1 MTLLKQLIAGVSVF
15 FFVLLAGVEAIYLAS
30 ARAQLQE
37 QLGSQA
43 QDAATALALRL
54 ATIGSLEDHIL
65 VETQLNPVFDRGY
78 FQEIQVVAAGGRTIA
93 RKVLSPEQGEVPGW
107 FIRLFP
113 IRAPRAQSIVS
124 TGWRELGRIDVAS
137 QPHFAYAQLWNTG
150 LQTVGWLLVAY
161 VAALVAASA
170 FLAMVLRPLREI
182 ERTAIAIGER
192 DFKTID
198 SIPRARELGRVVS
211 AMNQM
216 SGKIRQIIVE
226 ETARAETLRREAFLD
241 PLTSLY
247 NRRGFERQLQSLIRS
262 EVDVYSGALALVEV
276 RNFGEFNAK
285 IGYRLGDEVLVK
297 LAAGLVEAC
306 AGRSVVCARM
316 GGAGFAFAVVNID
329 EAGLRELVE
338 AVCRNVGKA
347 LDEQGVESKLHFH
360 CGATRREGAL
370 PEFPALLASAD
381 MAIERARE
389 KGDNEYDIETF
400 DRSMA
405 AGSLVWK
412 ALIERCIDEHRI
424 ALFAQEVFGLPG
436 RNPVHT
442 EVTARM
448 LRTDGDPIP
457 AALFLPMATRH
468 GLIGRLDCL
477 IVEKVLDY
485 LSRDASGSVVSLNLA
500 ARTVADEEQSRRL
513 LALLDA
519 RGELARRLTF
529 EMTEFGAMHEP
540 RIARRFSEELRR
552 RGARFALDNFGMLQ
566 ESLMLVHALRP
577 DYIKLSSGYSREIA
591 GNADCRFLVTSIV
604 RIAQPLDIAIYAQA
618 VEDEGLVPLLS
629 EVGLS
634 GYQGYAAA
642 RPVRVA

>member
-54 ATIGSLEDHIL
+54 ATIGSLDDYIL

-93 RKVLSPEQGEVPGW
+93 RKVLSPDQGGVPGW

-124 TGWRELGRIDVAS
+124 TGWRELGRIDVVS

-150 LQTVGWLLVAY
+150 LQTAGWLLVAY
-161 VAALVAASA
+161 VAALVAAGG

-198 SIPRARELGRVVS
+198 SMPRARELGRVVS

-226 ETARAETLRREAFLD
+226 ETARAETLRREAFHD

-285 IGYRLGDEVLVK
+285 VGYRLGDEVLVK
-297 LAAGLVEAC
+297 LAGGLVEAC
-306 AGRSVVCARM
+306 AGRPVVCARM
-316 GGAGFAFAVVNID
+316 GGAGFAFAAVNID
-329 EAGLRELVE
+329 EAGLRDLVE

-347 LDEQGVESKLHFH
+347 LDEQGAESKLHFH

-370 PEFPALLASAD
+370 PEFPALLAAAD

-389 KGDNEYDIETF
+389 KGDNEYDIEAF

-412 ALIERCIDEHRI
+412 ALIERCIGEHRI

-485 LSRDASGSVVSLNLA
+485 LSRDASGSMVSLNLA

-529 EMTEFGAMHEP
+529 EMTEFGAMHES
-540 RIARRFSEELRR
+540 RLARRFSEELRR

-577 DYIKLSSGYSREIA
+577 DYIKLSPGYSREIA

-604 RIAQPLDIAIYAQA
+604 RIAQSLDIAIYAQA

-642 RPVRVA
+642 RPVRIA